1 MSSPRFPMR
10 SLVKRRGHDGTF
22 TVEQW
27 NEAVHKYQL
36 KLGNQVLQ
44 ELVPEDEL
52 EAVEE
57 GGSGKQV
64 TTLVPDSL
72 IGRDPF

>member
-1 MSSPRFPMR
+1 MDDPRFPMH

-27 NEAVHKYQL
+27 YEAVHKYQL

-44 ELVPEDEL
+44 ELVSEDEI

-57 GGSGKQV
+57 GVSREQI
-64 TTLVPDSL
+64 TTLVPDPL
-72 IGRDPF
+72 MGRDPY